1 MQKIVINIREQ
12 NFYKCE
18 NFRKKVSC
26 AGIKYFSSEYL
37 VDVDFREQNKKTFH
51 GNFHFWATRS
61 WSTKTSRFGK
71 TGLKLI
77 MSREWK
83 KNL

>member
-51 GNFHFWATRS
+51 GNFHF
-61 WSTKTSRFGK
+61 
-71 TGLKLI
+71 
-77 MSREWK
+77 
-83 KNL
+83 